1 MNLKDQLPSLLEEIS
16 NLPLAEALAWVA
28 NKFPGRV
35 AFSTALGQ
43 EDQVITHAVFSQKL
57 PIRIFS
63 LDTGRLF
70 QETYTLWADTEYK
83 YKSKIEPFFPEA
95 ADVEGLITRNG
106 VNGFYDSVENRK
118 ACCHV
123 RKVLPLTRALQHVD
137 VWVTGLRSGQSA
149 NRSSFSLLEWD
160 EAFQVIK
167 FNPIINWTYDE
178 MIAYLHDNQVPYN
191 KLHDQ
196 GFVSIGCA
204 PCTRAILPGEE
215 PRAGRWWWEQTQKEC
230 GLHANYSSKQN

>member
-1 MNLKDQLPSLLEEIS
+1 MNLKDKIPSLLEAIA
-16 NLPLAEALAWVA
+16 NLSLTEALAFIA
-28 NKFPGRV
+28 QAFPGKV

-43 EDQVITHAVFSQKL
+43 EDQVITHSIFTDNIPV
-57 PIRIFS
+57 RIFS

-70 QETYTLWADTEYK
+70 PETYELWAETEQKYKNKIVPYYPKAEDTEEMV
-83 YKSKIEPFFPEA
+83 S
-95 ADVEGLITRNG
+95 RNG
-106 VNGFYDSVENRK
+106 INGFYDSVENRK

-123 RKVLPLTRALQHVD
+123 RKVQPLGRALQNVD

-149 NRSSFSLLEWD
+149 NRSSFNLLEWD

-167 FNPIINWTYDE
+167 FNPIINWSFDE
-178 MIAYLHDNQVPYN
+178 MLAYLKENEVPYN

-204 PCTRAILPGEE
+204 PCTRAIEPGEE
-215 PRAGRWWWEQTQKEC
+215 PRACRWWWEQTQKEC
-230 GLHANYSSKQN
+230 GLHANYFNK

>member
-1 MNLKDQLPSLLEEIS
+1 MNLKEQIPSLLKAITD
-16 NLPLAEALAWVA
+16 LPLTEALAFIA
-28 NKFPGRV
+28 QAFPGKV

-43 EDQVITHAVFSQKL
+43 EDQVITHAIFTNKL

-70 QETYTLWADTEYK
+70 PETYELWAETEQK
-83 YKSKIEPFFPEA
+83 YQSKIAAYYPKAEA
-95 ADVEGLITRNG
+95 VEELVSQNG
-106 VNGFYDSVENRK
+106 INGFYDSVENRK

-123 RKVLPLTRALQHVD
+123 RKVQPLGRALENVD
-137 VWVTGLRSGQSA
+137 VWVTGLRSGQSV
-149 NRSSFSLLEWD
+149 NRSAFNLLEWD

-167 FNPIINWTYDE
+167 FNPIINWSFDE
-178 MIAYLHDNQVPYN
+178 MLAYLKENEVPYN

-204 PCTRAILPGEE
+204 PCTRAIEPGEE

-230 GLHANYSSKQN
+230 GLHANYFNK

>member
-1 MNLKDQLPSLLEEIS
+1 MNLKDKIPSLLEAIAHLS
-16 NLPLAEALAWVA
+16 LTEALSFIAQS
-28 NKFPGRV
+28 FPGKV

-43 EDQVITHAVFSQKL
+43 EDQVITHAIFTNNIPV
-57 PIRIFS
+57 RIFS

-70 QETYTLWADTEYK
+70 PETYELWAETEQK
-83 YKSKIEPFFPEA
+83 YRNKIVPYYPKAEA
-95 ADVEGLITRNG
+95 VEELVSRNG
-106 VNGFYDSVENRK
+106 INGFYDSVENRK

-123 RKVLPLTRALQHVD
+123 RKVQPLGRALHNVD

-149 NRSSFSLLEWD
+149 NRSSFNLLEWD

-167 FNPIINWTYDE
+167 FNPIINWSFDE
-178 MIAYLHDNQVPYN
+178 MLAYLKENEVPYN

-204 PCTRAILPGEE
+204 PCTRAIAPGEE

-230 GLHANYSSKQN
+230 GLHANYFNK

>member
-1 MNLKDQLPSLLEEIS
+1 MNLKDKIPSLLEAIA
-16 NLPLAEALAWVA
+16 NLPLTEALAFIA
-28 NKFPGRV
+28 QAFPGKV

-43 EDQVITHAVFSQKL
+43 EDQVITHAIFTDNIPV
-57 PIRIFS
+57 RIFS

-70 QETYTLWADTEYK
+70 PETYELWAETEQKYKNKIVPYYPKAEDTEELV
-83 YKSKIEPFFPEA
+83 S
-95 ADVEGLITRNG
+95 RNG
-106 VNGFYDSVENRK
+106 INGFYDSVENRK

-123 RKVLPLTRALQHVD
+123 RKVQPLGRALQNVD
-137 VWVTGLRSGQSA
+137 VWVTGLRSSQSA
-149 NRSSFSLLEWD
+149 NRSSFNLLEWD

-167 FNPIINWTYDE
+167 FNPIINWSFDE
-178 MIAYLHDNQVPYN
+178 MLAYLKENEVPYN

-204 PCTRAILPGEE
+204 PCTRAIAPGEE

-230 GLHANYSSKQN
+230 GLHANYFNK

>member
-1 MNLKDQLPSLLEEIS
+1 MNLKNQLPSLLEELAGLS
-16 NLPLAEALAWVA
+16 LAEALAWVSE
-28 NKFPGRV
+28 KFPGKV

-43 EDQVITHAVFSQKL
+43 EDQVITHAIFSENL

-70 QETYTLWADTEYK
+70 QETYTLWSETEQK
-83 YKSKIEPFFPEA
+83 YQSKIVPFFPEA
-95 ADVEGLITRNG
+95 PAVETLITENG
-106 VNGFYDSVENRK
+106 INGFYDSVDSRK

-123 RKVLPLTRALQHVD
+123 RKVLPLTRALQEVD

-149 NRSSFSLLEWD
+149 NRSNFNLLEWD

-167 FNPIINWTYDE
+167 FNPIINWSFDE
-178 MIAYLHDNQVPYN
+178 MIAFLQENEVPYN

-230 GLHANYSSKQN
+230 GLHANYFKK